1 MNIVN
6 RSTGAVIFSLELP
19 QEIQNLST
27 PKQKGW
33 LVLEALKRG
42 SNLSNADLSFADLR
56 GSTLSFANLS
66 KADLSNADLRGST
79 LSFANLSNANLS
91 NANLSKADLSF
102 ADLRG
107 STLSFANLSNA
118 NLSNANLSKADL
130 SNADLRGS
138 TLRGCILSCCILI
151 GADFRGADLSSADLS
166 EVKSDI
172 YRILIYAVAEAPALL
187 GALKTGR
194 VTGTAY
200 QGNCACLVGT
210 IANSRGADYRIMPG
224 IKPHSSRPAERFFLA
239 IAAGDTP
246 ETNQASA
253 IAAAWVEEFIA
264 LTKSKN
270 APAAKEQ
277 L

>member
-118 NLSNANLSKADL
+118 NLSNAN
-130 SNADLRGS
+130 LRGS